1 MDEMDEMDEQQLL
14 AVIGTHFP
22 GGEFTIEPYEHWLM
36 CDAVGAEPV
45 RSGIANPM
53 YVYYGALG
61 GMGISLDELFA
72 WVGATADDGVMF
84 GEAQI
89 DVVRPLQI
97 GDTYTVGGKI
107 TDIVRK
113 SGKRAGV
120 FDIVTF
126 ALDVMDADGTL
137 VGTSTNSFVFPRRT
151 TS

>member
-1 MDEMDEMDEQQLL
+1 MDEQALHEIVG
-14 AVIGTHFP
+14 ARFP

-45 RSGIANPM
+45 RSGVANPM

-72 WVGATADDGVMF
+72 MVGATADDGVMF
-84 GEAQI
+84 GEAKI
-89 DVVRPLQI
+89 ESTRPLRI
-97 GDTYTVGGKI
+97 GDTYSVSGGI

-126 ALDVMDADGTL
+126 ALDVTDDAGVA
-137 VGTSTNSFVFPRRT
+137 VGRSTNSFVFPRRDP
-151 TS
+151 S

>member
-1 MDEMDEMDEQQLL
+1 MDEQELL
-14 AVIGTHFP
+14 AIVGTPFP
-22 GGEFTIEPYEHWLM
+22 GGNFTIEPYEHWLM
-36 CDAVGAEPV
+36 CDCVGAEPV

-53 YVYYGALG
+53 YIYYGALG

-89 DVVRPLQI
+89 DVMHPLQI
-97 GDTYTVGGKI
+97 GDTYTVDGKI

-126 ALDVMDADGTL
+126 ALDVTETDGPRA
-137 VGTSTNSFVFPRRT
+137 GTSTNSFVFPRRS